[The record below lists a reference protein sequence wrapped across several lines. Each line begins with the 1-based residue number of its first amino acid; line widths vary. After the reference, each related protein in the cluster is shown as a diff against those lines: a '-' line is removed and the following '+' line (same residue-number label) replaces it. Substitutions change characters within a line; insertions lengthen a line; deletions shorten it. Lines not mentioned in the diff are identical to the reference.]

1 MLSLLGSFLGFG
13 TSFLP
18 KVMDYFQDR
27 ADKAHELK
35 MFELEIHAAEKQ
47 HQQRLVEINT
57 EADIRE
63 IEAIHRHDTTTGVSL
78 IDGLRGS
85 VRPVITYLFM
95 LLFMAVEGAALY
107 GLISID
113 GMQVHEAVQV
123 VWSAEVHAG
132 WMTILGFW
140 FGSRTFMR
148 GTGRV

>member
-1 MLSLLGSFLGFG
+1 
-13 TSFLP
+13 
-18 KVMDYFQDR
+18 MDYFQDK

-35 MFELEIHAAEKQ
+35 MFELEVQAAEKQ

-63 IEAIHRHDTTTGVSL
+63 IEAIHRHDAPTGVTF
-78 IDGLRGS
+78 IDGIRGS
-85 VRPVITYLFM
+85 VRPIITYLFM

-107 GLISID
+107 GLIWID
-113 GMQVHEAVQV
+113 GMQVYEAVRV
-123 VWSAEVHAG
+123 VWSAEIHAG

-148 GTGRV
+148 TAGQK